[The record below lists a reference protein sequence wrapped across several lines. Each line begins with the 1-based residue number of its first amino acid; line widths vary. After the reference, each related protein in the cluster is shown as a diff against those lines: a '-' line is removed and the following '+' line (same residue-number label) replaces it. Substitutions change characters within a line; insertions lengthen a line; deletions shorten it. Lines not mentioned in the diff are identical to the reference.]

1 MNANAGVVL
10 LLTLAILFAN
20 LPFFVDRL
28 LFVIKLKNQKHMG
41 WHLLELTALYFAV
54 GGLSI
59 LFEQQIG
66 LRHAQH
72 WEFYATTACMFLV
85 LAFPGITYRYLWRH
99 R

>member
-1 MNANAGVVL
+1 MNASVIL
-10 LLTLAILFAN
+10 LLTLAFALAN
-20 LPFFVDRL
+20 LPFFADKL

-41 WHLLELTALYFAV
+41 WHLLELTVLYFAT

-66 LRHAQH
+66 MRHSQH

-85 LAFPGITYRYLWRH
+85 LAFPGVTYRYLWRH